1 MKEPRRVKLG
11 RNVAKTSLA
20 ATVVAVESVVAP
32 ALAASVEIPVL
43 PSVVERTQAAY
54 KADGHALGPISQTL
68 HSYNLTPAQ
77 LISVRNYIGQYDEK
91 LKVVSV
97 GKFNGVDLFEIK
109 NRKTGEFF
117 GEVELKAGSDGE
129 LIVNKTT
136 GAEIDVRKKVEVPL
150 VLPNEEGEADKLLN
164 GSDVLDLLHSKH
176 KKNES
181 SQEMPFASAETGVDY
196 GTAREATGHFLPD
209 GSGYEYGMIS
219 KIASAG
225 AEGKIGADDKGDV
238 GVSVGGGAKGPEVEL
253 FANYFGKP
261 DVDENGKFT
270 RTVMSGSGNLHS
282 TLAEVEA
289 KLGCFDDKPC
299 KVELGAGALGVG
311 SGMSVAF
318 SDHAAI
324 PVRPSNEIEDEGI
337 AAPPPAK
344 AEPDVSA
351 AIEQEYRKAIG
362 SDDPAALEAFV
373 ETYPYSPLTLDAEN
387 LLDIQVRPDPEA
399 QIPPGGY

>member
-1 MKEPRRVKLG
+1 MKKPRRVRLA

-20 ATVVAVESVVAP
+20 ATVLAVESVVAP
-32 ALAASVEIPVL
+32 ALAASVEVPVL

-91 LKVVSV
+91 LKVVSI
-97 GKFNGVDLFEIK
+97 GKVNGVDLFVIK

-117 GEVELKAGSDGE
+117 GEVELRAGSNGE
-129 LIVNKTT
+129 LVVDKTT
-136 GAEIDVRKKVEVPL
+136 GAELDVRKKVEVPL
-150 VLPNEEGEADKLLN
+150 VLPNEDGDADKLLN
-164 GSDVLDLLHSKH
+164 GSDVLNVLHSKH
-176 KKNES
+176 HKNES
-181 SQEMPFASAETGVDY
+181 SQEMPFASAEAGVDY
-196 GTAREATGHFLPD
+196 GTAREATGHFMPD
-209 GSGYEYGMIS
+209 GSGYEYGMVS

-225 AEGKIGADDKGDV
+225 AEAKAGVSDKGEI
-238 GVSVGGGAKGPEVEL
+238 GGSIGGGAKGPEVEL

-261 DVDENGKFT
+261 DVDADGKFT
-270 RTVMSGSGNLHS
+270 RTVVGGSGNLHA

-299 KVELGAGALGVG
+299 KVELGAGALGIG
-311 SGMSVAF
+311 SGVGFAF

-324 PVRPSNEIEDEGI
+324 PVKPSNEIEDEGI
-337 AAPPPAK
+337 AAPPKP
-344 AEPDVSA
+344 EPGTSDAV
-351 AIEQEYRKAIG
+351 EKEYRQAIS

-373 ETYPYSPLTLDAEN
+373 ETHPDSLFTQDAEN